1 MTLTTAEDGPLV
13 RVENLKQHFGTR
25 RLFGRGAVV
34 RAVEDVSLDIR
45 RGETLGLVG
54 ESGSGK
60 STLGRAVLRATVPTA
75 GRIAFDGQDITA
87 WSAGRLRPLRPRMQM
102 IFQDPFSSLNPR
114 MTVGDIVAAPFV
126 IQRQG
131 LGAAER
137 RARVVEALATVG
149 LPERAAERYPHEF
162 SGGQR
167 QRIGIARALVMAP
180 DFLVADEPVSALDVS
195 IQAQV
200 VNLLMEVRRRLSLT
214 MLFISHD
221 LAVVGH
227 VCDRIAVM
235 YLGRIVE
242 IADTRALFAG
252 PRHPYTEALFA
263 AVPIPDPTLRRPR
276 VVLDGDLPSPLAP
289 PSGCAF
295 RGRCRYALPA
305 CATAVPPLRPVGP
318 GHVAACI
325 RDDIALVAPAAGR
338 REA

>member
-1 MTLTTAEDGPLV
+1 MSAAPQDAAPLLK
-13 RVENLKQHFGTR
+13 VEGLRQHYGGR
-25 RLFGRGAVV
+25 GLFGRGDVV
-34 RAVEDVSLDIR
+34 RAVEDVSFEIR

-60 STLGRAVLRATVPTA
+60 STLGRALLRATVPTA
-75 GRIAFDGQDITA
+75 GRITFDGEDITA
-87 WSAGRLRPLRPRMQM
+87 WTAGRLRALRPRMQM

-114 MTVGDIVAAPFV
+114 MTVGGIVAAPLV

-131 LGAAER
+131 LDRAAR
-137 RARVVEALATVG
+137 RARVIEALATVG
-149 LPERAAERYPHEF
+149 LPERAADRYPHEF

-200 VNLLMEVRRRLSLT
+200 VNLLMQVRRRLSLT

-227 VCDRIAVM
+227 VCDRVAVM

-242 IADTRALFAG
+242 IADTRSLFSG

-276 VVLDGDLPSPLAP
+276 VLLEGDLPSPLAP

-295 RGRCRYALPA
+295 RGRCRHALPA
-305 CATAVPPLRPVGP
+305 CAAAVPPLRAVGP
-318 GHVAACI
+318 GHFAACI
-325 RDDIALVAPAAGR
+325 RDDIALAAPVAA
-338 REA
+338 